1 MSVSTT
7 TPQIEKLFLHWILKE
22 SQFFKIVEGNFFKN
36 EEIKFIYNAIRNEW
50 LLSEDKVVPGIKE
63 IKTLIRTLD
72 VQDSISN
79 ELMNAILKNDSS
91 DFREEFVSKRF
102 KAWILSNSTL
112 IGLLDAI
119 DKIKNVDRIN
129 YDDVLDKVEKIKT
142 VMHNS
147 TNINLGDTHLG
158 LDFDDPDAHSQ
169 DEHINRLATGYNALD
184 TMLGGGFDRKTLS
197 VLLGSPG
204 AGKCSFRTTLITIKN
219 KKTGEIENITM
230 ENFFKLTK
238 SS

>member
-50 LLSEDKVVPGIKE
+50 MSSTDKVVPAIKE
-63 IKTLIRTLD
+63 IKTLIKTLD
-72 VQDSISN
+72 VKESISN

-102 KAWILSNSTL
+102 KAWILSNAT
-112 IGLLDAI
+112 ITGLVDAI
-119 DKIKNVDRIN
+119 EQIKNVDRIN

-142 VMHNS
+142 IMHNS
-147 TNINLGDTHLG
+147 THINLGDTHIG
-158 LDFDDPDAHSQ
+158 IDFDDPDAHNQ
-169 DEHINRLATGYNALD
+169 DEHINKLSTGYNALD
-184 TMLGGGFDRKTLS
+184 TMLGGGFDRKTLT

-204 AGKCSFRTTLITIKN
+204 SGKCTIGSTIITIRN
-219 KKTGEIENITM
+219 KKTGNIQNITM
-230 ENFFKLTK
+230 EDFFKLTN
-238 SS
+238 